1 MALSESSSVLRP
13 SDDLLL
19 ARVVRSAE
27 ATVVWIRGEQDAS
40 TLAALSE
47 TLAHAISLD
56 DSDLVLDLSGV
67 EFMSAATVGL
77 LVRAREFLRSSSRSL
92 QLQSPSN
99 CARRVLA
106 LCNLGDLFDDLAVGN
121 EGSTAR
127 VTATVSSQDGL
138 RRSSERLISVA
149 GCEGS

>member
-1 MALSESSSVLRP
+1 MAPSESSSVVGP
-13 SDDLLL
+13 SDDLL

-27 ATVVWIRGEQDAS
+27 ANVVWIRGEQDAS
-40 TLAALSE
+40 TVAALSE
-47 TLAHAISLD
+47 TLAYAISLD

-67 EFMSAATVGL
+67 EFMSAETVGV

-92 QLQSPSN
+92 QVQSPSD
-99 CARRVLA
+99 CARRILA
-106 LCNLGDLFDDLAVGN
+106 LCSLGDLLDDLAVDN
-121 EGSTAR
+121 EGSTAG
-127 VTATVSSQDGL
+127 VTATVSSLDGL